1 MMLVSIMFMVFL
13 ARTVPAQ
20 SMAKPSCSGSK
31 RRGGIKHGLKRG
43 RRKLIKVAAAEHEW
57 QYNQHQLE
65 VTTSTQLIAEIN
77 FAVHMLQ

>member
-31 RRGGIKHGLKRG
+31 KMEEIKHGLRRG
-43 RRKLIKVAAAEHEW
+43 GKLIIVAAAEHEW
-57 QYNQHQLE
+57 QYGQHQLA
-65 VTTSTQLIAEIN
+65 VTTSTQVIDEIN